1 MNKKTIEILE
11 KALKSSESKYK
22 SLSQNITDSN
32 MKLEG
37 LVENFISTKKILL
50 SKIERSIEERDKAD
64 KEIIDIKKAITIL
77 QNHEIPDWGTKEN
90 KDEI

>member
-1 MNKKTIEILE
+1 MNNKTIEILE

-22 SLSQNITDSN
+22 SFSQNITDYN
-32 MKLEG
+32 MKSEG
-37 LVENFISTKKILL
+37 LVENFINTKKSLL

-77 QNHEIPDWGTKEN
+77 KNHVIS
-90 KDEI
+90 